1 MLTCLLFYPS
11 GESPWPLFSRPC
23 PCGASPFCHPSPCE
37 AILWG
42 TFPDGATPLA
52 WSPSCHQVHPSR
64 TFSWAPLTFC
74 LFYHQAHPSRTSSW
88 ARHPSWPPSTL
99 LALSPWAARNVPWH
113 FLRGLASP
121 PERPNV

>member
-23 PCGASPFCHPSPCE
+23 PCGATLFSHLFPCGVTLFSRPCPCE

-64 TFSWAPLTFC
+64 
-74 LFYHQAHPSRTSSW
+74 
-88 ARHPSWPPSTL
+88 
-99 LALSPWAARNVPWH
+99 
-113 FLRGLASP
+113 
-121 PERPNV
+121 